1 MLTIKQTRE
10 FRDWLDHLGNTVAQ
24 IRIAARLRLAESG
37 NLGDWKAIDGS
48 LCEMRIHVGS
58 GYRAYFTRR
67 GQEIL
72 ILLAGGT
79 KSTQRRD
86 IARARK
92 LLAELETNL

>member
-1 MLTIKQTRE
+1 
-10 FRDWLDHLGNTVAQ
+10 
-24 IRIAARLRLAESG
+24 
-37 NLGDWKAIDGS
+37 
-48 LCEMRIHVGS
+48 MRIHVGS

-86 IARARK
+86 RARARK
-92 LLAELETNL
+92 LLAEFETNL